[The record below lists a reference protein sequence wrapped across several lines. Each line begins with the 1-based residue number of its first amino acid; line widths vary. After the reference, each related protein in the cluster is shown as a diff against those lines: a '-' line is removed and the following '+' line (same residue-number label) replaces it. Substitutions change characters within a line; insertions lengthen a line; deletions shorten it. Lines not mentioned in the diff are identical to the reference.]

1 MLNNDGIRI
10 ESDLTRNEVDVI
22 YEILEIL
29 QTHKI
34 KPIKA
39 ILLLSVIQTM
49 FADMEVF
56 IRKETEDEDKKKNRR
71 SSSIKYQIKL
81 SLTELPET
89 VN

>member
-56 IRKETEDEDKKKNRR
+56 IRKEAEDEDKKRTTEAAQSNIK
-71 SSSIKYQIKL
+71 SS
-81 SLTELPET
+81 
-89 VN
+89 

>member
-56 IRKETEDEDKKKNRR
+56 IRKETEDEDKKRTAEAAQSNIK
-71 SSSIKYQIKL
+71 SS
-81 SLTELPET
+81 
-89 VN
+89 